1 MIKFSTLLISYF
13 GLFLMNFFTAE
24 DVSIKNNLPAMVEPG
39 SKSLVEM
46 TIEKGAIQ
54 GFSKLELAAPTGFTI
69 SAAEIKG
76 ASFTF
81 SNQQAK
87 FVWMTLPSEA
97 SFTITYYI
105 ESEATLDGPF
115 DIDGTFS
122 YVKENKR
129 LDIKIPPKTII
140 VKKGVGPTPEQVAEQ
155 MPEVRREASVVDMVC
170 SRTITP
176 LGGNDYMVN
185 LKVSNNSIKGFG
197 KILEILPD
205 HCTTEKVNDGGAVI
219 TQDENTIKFV
229 WFEVPTAESFEVSY
243 KLSCTDPGTPA
254 IKGQLSYTEDGNP
267 VTTEIAMS
275 SSEGEVLATNTNT
288 EGGNP
293 ENTTTTNQSTETE
306 NNTTETNP
314 ATTNTTAVE
323 TSNAGENGEEETV
336 TANNKTTETPVT
348 SVPSAETGITYKVQI
363 MAAHKVVDKSYF
375 VNRFSFNDNFNI
387 ENHEGW
393 VKYTTGKFTEY
404 KDARDARVKITSA
417 HGKLPGPFVTAYNHG
432 ERITVQ
438 EALLISKQQWYK

>member
-1 MIKFSTLLISYF
+1 MFLVSYF
-13 GLFLMNFFTAE
+13 GLFLMNLFTAE
-24 DVSIKNNLPAMVEPG
+24 DVLIKNNLPAMLEPG
-39 SKSLVEM
+39 SKTLVEM

-54 GFSKLELAAPTGFTI
+54 GFSKLELTAPTGFTI
-69 SAAEIKG
+69 EAAEIKG

-87 FVWMTLPSEA
+87 FVWMTLPSEG

-105 ESEATLDGPF
+105 ESLASLDGPF

-129 LDIKIPPKTII
+129 LDIKIPSKTII
-140 VKKGVGPTPEQVAEQ
+140 VKKGVGPTPEQVAAT
-155 MPEVRREASVVDMVC
+155 MPEVRREESVVDMYC

-176 LGGNDYMVN
+176 IGGNDYMVN
-185 LKVSNNSIKGFG
+185 LVVNNNSIKGFG

-205 HCTTEKVNDGGAVI
+205 HCSTEKVNDGGAVI

-229 WFEVPTAESFEVSY
+229 WFEVPTSTSFEVSY
-243 KLSCTDPGTPA
+243 KLSCTDPGMPA
-254 IKGQLSYTEDGNP
+254 IKGQLSFTEDGNP
-267 VTTEIAMS
+267 VTTEIVNSAATQD
-275 SSEGEVLATNTNT
+275 VLANQTTTTSSTSTTSEPSTAASTANT
-288 EGGNP
+288 ETQNTAQNSSTKSTTP
-293 ENTTTTNQSTETE
+293 TNNSAQNTTTSR
-306 NNTTETNP
+306 
-314 ATTNTTAVE
+314 
-323 TSNAGENGEEETV
+323 EEEPV
-336 TANNKTTETPVT
+336 TASNKNNEKPVT
-348 SVPSAETGITYKVQI
+348 SIPSAETGITYKVQI

-375 VNRFSFNDNFNI
+375 KNKFNFTDKFNI

-393 VKYTTGKFTEY
+393 VKYTTGKYTEY
-404 KDARDARVKITSA
+404 KDARDARVKITSD

-438 EALLISKQQWYK
+438 EALLISKQEWYK

>member
-1 MIKFSTLLISYF
+1 MIKLPMLLISYF
-13 GLFLMNFFTAE
+13 GLFLMNLFTAE

-39 SKSLVEM
+39 TKSLVEM
-46 TIEKGAIQ
+46 TIDKGAIQ

-69 SAAEIKG
+69 SAAEVKG

-105 ESEATLDGPF
+105 ESDINLDGPF
-115 DIDGTFS
+115 DIEGSFS

-129 LDIKIPPKTII
+129 LDLKIPTKTVI

-155 MPEVRREASVVDMVC
+155 MPEVRREESVVDMVC

-176 LGGNDYMVN
+176 ISGNDYMVN

-229 WFEVPTAESFEVSY
+229 WFEVPTATTFEVSY
-243 KLSCTDPGTPA
+243 KISCTDPGVPF

-267 VTTEIAMS
+267 VTSEIVGAT
-275 SSEGEVLATNTNT
+275 GEPEPLA
-288 EGGNP
+288 
-293 ENTTTTNQSTETE
+293 TTTTTESNPTTTTTTETAENNSQPVETE
-306 NNTTETNP
+306 NNTET
-314 ATTNTTAVE
+314 TVENTTTASRTEVE
-323 TSNAGENGEEETV
+323 
-336 TANNKTTETPVT
+336 KPVT
-348 SVPSAETGITYKVQI
+348 SIPSAETGITYKVQI
-363 MAAHKVVDKSYF
+363 MAAHKVVDKTYF
-375 VNRFSFNDNFNI
+375 SNRFSFTDNFNI

-417 HGKLPGPFVTAYNHG
+417 HSKLPGPFVTAYNHG

>member
-1 MIKFSTLLISYF
+1 
-13 GLFLMNFFTAE
+13 
-24 DVSIKNNLPAMVEPG
+24 MVEPG
-39 SKSLVEM
+39 TKSLVEM

-69 SAAEIKG
+69 SAADVKG

-105 ESEATLDGPF
+105 ESEITIEGPF

-129 LDIKIPPKTII
+129 LDIKIPAKTII

-170 SRTITP
+170 ARTITP

-185 LKVSNNSIKGFG
+185 LKVDNNSIKGFG

-229 WFEVPTAESFEVSY
+229 WFEVPTAASFEVSY
-243 KLSCTDPGTPA
+243 KLSCTDPGTPV

-267 VTTEIAMS
+267 VTTEIVAS
-275 SSEGEVLATNTNT
+275 GGETEVLATNT
-288 EGGNP
+288 EGGNNAQT
-293 ENTTTTNQSTETE
+293 ENSATTETE
-306 NNTTETNP
+306 NSTAENNSNTAHNTTTET
-314 ATTNTTAVE
+314 TNQENNINNHETTASRN
-323 TSNAGENGEEETV
+323 TS
-336 TANNKTTETPVT
+336 ETPVT

-375 VNRFSFNDNFNI
+375 VNRFSFTDNFNI

-404 KDARDARVKITSA
+404 KDARDARVKITGA
-417 HGKLPGPFVTAYNHG
+417 HSKLPGPFVTAYNHG